1 MVTKHSPADED
12 TSHGGK
18 AGCYSGTC
26 QHQEGKEEEE
36 ENHSSLETVER
47 GKNHSPAML
56 EEILGIML
64 TPGWSLTVVEDD
76 PAMPAALLR
85 SLAG

>member
-1 MVTKHSPADED
+1 MLRWYLS
-12 TSHGGK
+12 TSGG
-18 AGCYSGTC
+18 
-26 QHQEGKEEEE
+26 GKEEEE
-36 ENHSSLETVER
+36 RDHSPLETVER

-85 SLAG
+85 SLAGWMNEQKKMEVLDLK